1 MKWNGVLSSSQTV
14 NGGGPQGGTAGIIEY
29 ISQTNQNFDF
39 LDHKDVFKFVDDAS
53 FLELLNLLTVGLASF
68 NSRAQVPSDQV
79 VDQFFIP
86 PENIKSQESLNQISD
101 WIQKSEMKLN
111 PDKTK
116 YMIFNFC
123 RSAQFQTRLHLN
135 NSMIE
140 QVNQTRLLGVLI
152 SDDLT
157 WHANTTCIVNKA
169 YIRMTILRKLFE
181 FKLSVKDLLQMY
193 KLYIRSIV
201 EQNCVVWGS
210 SITHEESRKIE
221 RVQKIALRII
231 FRENYLCYENAL
243 EA

>member
-1 MKWNGVLSSSQTV
+1 MSDRYC
-14 NGGGPQGGTAGIIEY
+14 Y

-79 VDQFFIP
+79 VDQLFIP
-86 PENIKSQESLNQISD
+86 PENIKSQECLNQISD
-101 WIQKSEMKLN
+101 WTQKGEMILN
-111 PDKTK
+111 PEKTK

-157 WHANTTCIVNKA
+157 WHANTCIVNKA
-169 YIRMTILRKLFE
+169 YIRMNLKKAF
-181 FKLSVKDLLQMY
+181 
-193 KLYIRSIV
+193 
-201 EQNCVVWGS
+201 
-210 SITHEESRKIE
+210 
-221 RVQKIALRII
+221 
-231 FRENYLCYENAL
+231 
-243 EA
+243 